1 MKWTKYRIFLAV
13 LLVISG
19 TASTLLSKWT
29 TTEKAKNSIGIEE
42 NFNHPFLQ
50 ASGYFLG
57 EFLCLIIYYGYKYVQ
72 GRYVSIIGIFCRDSW
87 LWEVW
92 PLQKK
97 RYGEPVKVLERRR
110 EIIEEI
116 VIDPQNLPMTVISK
130 SETRPENQA
139 NEDSLEIKS
148 TDIDDDEEAKRS
160 SDLVYSSSDETK
172 LKIQETQTVKF
183 KWTKSW
189 LFIFPACCD
198 VAGSSLL
205 YVGLSLTSA
214 SSYQMIRGSTIIFTG
229 LASRVFLR
237 KHLFWYKWLGMLII
251 LIGLFFV
258 GSSDLNIQVKYNLSY
273 LLM

>member
-1 MKWTKYRIFLAV
+1 
-13 LLVISG
+13 
-19 TASTLLSKWT
+19 
-29 TTEKAKNSIGIEE
+29 
-42 NFNHPFLQ
+42 
-50 ASGYFLG
+50 
-57 EFLCLIIYYGYKYVQ
+57 
-72 GRYVSIIGIFCRDSW
+72 
-87 LWEVW
+87 
-92 PLQKK
+92 
-97 RYGEPVKVLERRR
+97 
-110 EIIEEI
+110 
-116 VIDPQNLPMTVISK
+116 MTVISK
-130 SETRPENQA
+130 TETMPVANQKSSQT
-139 NEDSLEIKS
+139 NDDPLEIKS
-148 TDIDDDEEAKRS
+148 ADVDDNDEEAKRS

-172 LKIQETQTVKF
+172 LKIQKTQIVKF

-237 KHLFWYKWLGMLII
+237 KHLFWYKWVGMLII

>member
-1 MKWTKYRIFLAV
+1 
-13 LLVISG
+13 
-19 TASTLLSKWT
+19 
-29 TTEKAKNSIGIEE
+29 
-42 NFNHPFLQ
+42 
-50 ASGYFLG
+50 
-57 EFLCLIIYYGYKYVQ
+57 
-72 GRYVSIIGIFCRDSW
+72 
-87 LWEVW
+87 
-92 PLQKK
+92 
-97 RYGEPVKVLERRR
+97 
-110 EIIEEI
+110 
-116 VIDPQNLPMTVISK
+116 MTVISK
-130 SETRPENQA
+130 SETMPENQA
-139 NEDSLEIKS
+139 NEDPLEIKS
-148 TDIDDDEEAKRS
+148 TDLDDDEEAKRS